1 MMFKSQ
7 MNGPVVRTDAHRVGI
22 VGIVAFKMII
32 LKPDDRPVSRRQLT
46 SGDTNLPLGIIEDAT
61 WDQGEVQL
69 GRGDALVLYT
79 DGATDAQTA
88 GGDLFGQE
96 RLLEAI
102 QASRRLPAP
111 SGVSAQEMERAI
123 VSAIHDFVGNAP
135 RFDDLTLMVVART

>member
-1 MMFKSQ
+1 LLYCNAGHNPPYLFSS
-7 MNGPVVRTDAHRVGI
+7 GEVEALARTG
-22 VGIVAFKMII
+22 
-32 LKPDDRPVSRRQLT
+32 
-46 SGDTNLPLGIIEDAT
+46 LPLGIIEDTT
-61 WDQGEVQL
+61 WEQGVVQL

-88 GGDLFGQE
+88 DGVLFGQE

-111 SGVSAQEMERAI
+111 SGVNAQEMEQAI
-123 VSAIHDFVGNAP
+123 VSAIHGFVGDAP